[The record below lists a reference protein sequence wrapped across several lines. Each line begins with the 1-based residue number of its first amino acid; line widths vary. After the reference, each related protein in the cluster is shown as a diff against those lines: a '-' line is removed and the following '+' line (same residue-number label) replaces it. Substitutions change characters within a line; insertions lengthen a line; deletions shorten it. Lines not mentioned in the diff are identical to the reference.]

1 MLLTIPANLVVGE
14 LVAFDEDKNDTHV
27 FILIGSGDESSRD
40 NSKFYIENNKL
51 KNSEELNFQDDADY
65 KIMIQ
70 AEDSKGAK
78 NECAFQFKFSKQ
90 KDCHHATSH

>member
-1 MLLTIPANLVVGE
+1 MGE

-27 FILIGSGDESSRD
+27 FTLIESGDESSRD

-51 KNSEELNFQDDADY
+51 KNSEELNFQDDTKY
-65 KIMIQ
+65 KIVIQ
-70 AEDSKGAK
+70 AEDSEGAK
-78 NECAFQFKFSKQ
+78 SKCGFQFKFSNR